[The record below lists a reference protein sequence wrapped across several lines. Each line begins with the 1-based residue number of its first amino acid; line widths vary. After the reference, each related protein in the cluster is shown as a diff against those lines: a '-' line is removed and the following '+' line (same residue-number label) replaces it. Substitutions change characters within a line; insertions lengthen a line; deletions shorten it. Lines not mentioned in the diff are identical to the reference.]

1 MYTGTLIEDLLA
13 TVNRAEKSAR
23 VLAAQKRQ
31 LPLPVEHQ
39 PCSAFPAELEAAAL
53 AAE

>member
-31 LPLPVEHQ
+31 LD
-39 PCSAFPAELEAAAL
+39 SRSNTSPAVNSPPNWKQQL
-53 AAE
+53 